1 MNFDVINIYIIVLF
15 RFGRWELTD
24 EWSKNRGPDPMFEY
38 KEFRSNILDSLEDKI
53 FDKPLC
59 EVMHNQKYF
68 NGIGNYL
75 RAEIIFRSVRKK
87 NSIFLFVV
95 MNTCT
100 CKRGVNRPMSWWI
113 FKTFLTR
120 LWILSEILM
129 DFLILQLQ
137 WSADSFIFWAQIL
150 DFVCN
155 KNIFA

>member
-1 MNFDVINIYIIVLF
+1 MHTHTHTHTYIVQTNKKQKQKQKTLMLLILLFFF

-75 RAEIIFRSVRKK
+75 RAEIIFRSVRK
-87 NSIFLFVV
+87 
-95 MNTCT
+95 
-100 CKRGVNRPMSWWI
+100 
-113 FKTFLTR
+113 
-120 LWILSEILM
+120 
-129 DFLILQLQ
+129 
-137 WSADSFIFWAQIL
+137 
-150 DFVCN
+150 
-155 KNIFA
+155 